1 MKRIQ
6 FAVVRDARFRSVDG
20 FHICGDGGTGIIDW
34 AHPLTPRRLLFWDD
48 ALPMQ
53 AHLLAGHLT
62 GHHLDSIFREGH
74 LSGTH
79 LMDRHGHPAGTV
91 VFEAGPY
98 VFGRFRHVIWV
109 QDELG
114 NQRYLETA
122 VHETVVNSHP
132 PAASDFK
139 PESIDEA
146 TGVVTFSFTPSEKLV
161 G

>member
-20 FHICGDGGTGIIDW
+20 FHICGDGGTGTIDW
-34 AHPLTPRRLLFWDD
+34 AHPITPRRLLFWED

-53 AHLLAGHLT
+53 PHLLAGHLA
-62 GHHLDSIFREGH
+62 GHHLDSIFRKGH

-79 LMDRHGHPAGTV
+79 LLDRHGQPAGTT
-91 VFEAGPY
+91 VFEAGPF
-98 VFGRFRHVIWV
+98 VFGRFKHVIWT

-114 NQRYLETA
+114 NQRYLETV
-122 VHETVVNSHP
+122 VHETVINSYP
-132 PAASDFK
+132 SPVSNFK
-139 PESIDEA
+139 AEDCDGQ
-146 TGVVTFSFTPSEKLV
+146 TGTVRFSFTPSDKLV